1 MTDQLTSTPGSAPAD
16 GPDAGLV
23 DDLLVE
29 SAQRLFFGVCSF
41 EVVQAAE
48 AAGWA
53 PEIWKAVAEAGF
65 AWIGVSDTAG
75 GSGGTLADACEVLR
89 AAGAHAAPI
98 PLAET
103 GILGG
108 WLLAEAGLTL
118 PDGPATVVP
127 GAPGDSLTAT
137 LKADGSV
144 TLAGTAA
151 RVPWAR
157 QAERVVALVS
167 TPDGNRVV
175 SIPGG
180 TGQIEPGTNLAGE
193 PRDAVNLDGVTVA
206 ADSVGVPS
214 ADATPENLRLRGAL
228 SRVMLMAGALEAMS
242 RLTIEYAEQRQQFG
256 RPIARFQAVQQHLVW
271 GAQDA
276 AIAKMSAQ
284 VAAREASR
292 NFDGAHFEIASA
304 RTIAEG
310 CANTATRWA
319 HQAHG
324 AMGMTQEYAL
334 HHLSRRL
341 WSWRQEYAR
350 PNEWARTV
358 GRMAESAGPDG
369 LFPLITG

>member
-1 MTDQLTSTPGSAPAD
+1 MTDQLATT
-16 GPDAGLV
+16 GPDLGLV

-29 SAQRLFFGVCSF
+29 SAERLFAGVCSF
-41 EVVQAAE
+41 EAVQAAE
-48 AAGWA
+48 ADGWA
-53 PEIWKAVAEAGF
+53 PAVWQAVAEAGF
-65 AWIGVSDTAG
+65 AWIGVPEQAG

-108 WLLAEAGLTL
+108 WLLAEAGLAL
-118 PDGPATVVP
+118 PEGPVSVVP
-127 GAPGDSLTAT
+127 GAAGDTLSAT
-137 LKADGSV
+137 VAGDGSV
-144 TLAGTAA
+144 TLDGNAT
-151 RVPWAR
+151 RVPWAAK
-157 QAERVVALVS
+157 AERVVALVS
-167 TPDGNRVV
+167 TPDGERVV

-180 TGQIEPGTNLAGE
+180 AGIREPATNLAGE
-193 PRDAVNLDGVTVA
+193 PRDTLRFDGLTVA
-206 ADSVGVPS
+206 ADSVGLPS
-214 ADATPENLRLRGAL
+214 AAVTAESLRLRGAL

-242 RLTIEYAEQRQQFG
+242 RLTVEYTEQRQQFG
-256 RPIARFQAVQQHLVW
+256 RPVARFQAVQQHLVW

-276 AIAKMSAQ
+276 AITKMAAQ
-284 VAAREASR
+284 VAARQASR
-292 NFDGAHFEIASA
+292 HFESSHFEIASA
-304 RTIAEG
+304 RTVAEG

-350 PNEWARTV
+350 PNEWPRTV
-358 GRMAESAGPDG
+358 GRMAEAAGAAG